1 MPDDRGF
8 KKAFGDQSADPEV
21 SHEGAPVDETSHGWA
36 PDADEGT
43 TPGSEQRVVDANLQA
58 FKAEKGTAPTSSG
71 ENPTEDPSAAT
82 KAGDSMTRRGE
93 DVIKQEGQEAGRVDL
108 GTKGESQ
115 RPYGTVE
122 SGEGAG
128 VKPSEPIDPSMPAQ
142 QTGDQGG

>member
-21 SHEGAPVDETSHGWA
+21 QHEGAPVDESSHGWA

-43 TPGSEQRVVDANLQA
+43 TGGAKERAVTGHQKAHAAEEGTQDASRSEH
-58 FKAEKGTAPTSSG
+58 S
-71 ENPTEDPSAAT
+71 TEDPGAAT
-82 KAGDSMTRRGE
+82 KAGESVTRRGE
-93 DVIKQEGQEAGRVDL
+93 DVVEQEGLEPGRKDL

-115 RPYGTVE
+115 RPYGTAE
-122 SGEGAG
+122 GEGG
-128 VKPSEPIDPSMPAQ
+128 VKPSKPIDPAMPAQ